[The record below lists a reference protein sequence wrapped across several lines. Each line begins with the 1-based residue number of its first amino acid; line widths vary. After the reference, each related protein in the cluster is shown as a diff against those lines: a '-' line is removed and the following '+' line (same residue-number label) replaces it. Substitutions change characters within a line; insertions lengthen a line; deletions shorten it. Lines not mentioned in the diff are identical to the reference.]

1 MYAGMYFTHII
12 SLAVWFGALVIVM
25 LLLGSYK
32 AHTEQGQVATALANK
47 TVWSTLQAAAFA
59 VLLSGVGMLVHAG
72 MIGQKKPLW
81 LKLME
86 EGGGLVILLFIIFV
100 TLWTRNLRK
109 ALKQG
114 DATRYTQMS
123 KRFFGLSLSFV
134 IAIAAVVLVVSLRL
148 A

>member
-1 MYAGMYFTHII
+1 
-12 SLAVWFGALVIVM
+12 
-25 LLLGSYK
+25 
-32 AHTEQGQVATALANK
+32 
-47 TVWSTLQAAAFA
+47 
-59 VLLSGVGMLVHAG
+59 MLVHAG

-134 IAIAAVVLVVSLRL
+134 LAIAAVVLVVSLRL